1 MSINFAPQGGFF
13 LEEEAPVSS
22 SFYSSSSFPFQS
34 EGGFTFH
41 AHAEAPTKKTPVT
54 KTKKVPVTK
63 TLDCCSYAP
72 SSKVAPAP
80 VKRTAKCSICMRKIQ
95 TSYEGRSPSC
105 KRCLNEKA
113 AKAKAR
119 MTSFIATE
127 NDDSTSVVSTA
138 SFATNSSSA
147 TATTATTSTTSSSG
161 GGRSKGQRRRRATH
175 DLVVRNVNSDE
186 LTLET
191 VFGRYG
197 EVVDVRKP
205 APKASSKRVNAS
217 KSKDSRAPRYTDLP
231 IAFVSFAKREYAE
244 EARLAIDG
252 FRADSTVWEVEWAKA
267 KK

>member
-13 LEEEAPVSS
+13 LEEEAPACSS
-22 SFYSSSSFPFQS
+22 SSSSFPVDFDLILHP
-34 EGGFTFH
+34 EGGFTFY
-41 AHAEAPTKKTPVT
+41 AHAEAPTKKAPA
-54 KTKKVPVTK
+54 TK

-72 SSKVAPAP
+72 SSKAAPAP

-105 KRCLNEKA
+105 KRCLKDKA

-119 MTSFIATE
+119 ATSSIATE
-127 NDDSTSVVSTA
+127 DDDSTSVVSTA
-138 SFATNSSSA
+138 SFATNSSLA
-147 TATTATTSTTSSSG
+147 TATTATTATTSTTFSSG
-161 GGRSKGQRRRRATH
+161 GGRSAGQRRRRATH

-186 LTLET
+186 FTLET

-205 APKASSKRVNAS
+205 APKASSKRTNAS
-217 KSKDSRAPRYTDLP
+217 KSKDSRPPRYTDLP
-231 IAFVSFAKREYAE
+231 IAFVSFAKREDAE
-244 EARLAIDG
+244 RARLAIDG
-252 FRADSTVWEVEWAKA
+252 FRAHSTVWEVEWAKA